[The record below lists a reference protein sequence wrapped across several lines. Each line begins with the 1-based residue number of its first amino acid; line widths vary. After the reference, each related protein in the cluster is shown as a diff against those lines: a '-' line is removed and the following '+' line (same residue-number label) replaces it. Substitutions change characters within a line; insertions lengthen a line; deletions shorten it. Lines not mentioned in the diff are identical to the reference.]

1 MATRK
6 KDKRRFK
13 RYSKKSNF
21 KIKVGDKSYKAETM
35 DYSVDGIG
43 AEVEDSPP
51 VNIGDVLGINISR
64 PKLSIDGKVVW
75 SRKMKSTTK
84 LGIKRMGVLSG
95 SLKDFSFA
103 DIILGLQRSQKT
115 GVLLMVKSPERKSIY
130 IEGGDMIFASSS
142 VPSDRLSTLLLKEG
156 KITPQQFKT
165 SEEVSKKTGKRKGAI
180 LVEAGYLGASD
191 LVWAVRKQ
199 VENIIESL
207 FAIKD
212 GEFLFKEGPFSTK
225 EFIKLSISAGNI
237 IYGGIKKIEDIEHI
251 KSVCPPADATLGF
264 SPDPL
269 NLFQDLELE
278 EADKEML
285 KLIEGKKTVKEIVSS
300 YSAGKLAA
308 VKAIHALLS
317 VRMIEVLEAQDEGAD
332 ITAESIVGEKPKE
345 DYEEVAAK
353 ILKLYEEHERLGYY
367 GVLGIKETANSTMIK
382 RAYYSKAREFHPD
395 KHYHLPGDMKD
406 KLNKLFTY
414 ITTAYSTLI
423 SPNLRNEYDNMPKT
437 ASGEAHATNVQVA
450 AQRFKEGM
458 DNLDSRN
465 YSEAAKLF
473 GAAAYLDDL
482 DSRYHYFSGIAL
494 SKDRKYKEAERAFN
508 RALRAEPFKASYLAE
523 AGHVYLALGLPL
535 RAKGNFEKALKLE
548 ANNKRAKEGMEKF
561 PSDG

>member
-1 MATRK
+1 MAIRK
-6 KDKRRFK
+6 KDKRHFK
-13 RYSKKSNF
+13 RYSKKSDF
-21 KIKVGDKSYKAETM
+21 KINVGDKSYKAETV

-51 VNIGDVLGINISR
+51 INIGDILGISTSA
-64 PKLSIDGKVVW
+64 PKLSINGKVVW

-84 LGIKRMGVLSG
+84 LGIKRLGVLSG
-95 SLKDFSFA
+95 SLKDFSLA
-103 DIILGLQRSQKT
+103 DIIIGLQRSQKT
-115 GVLLMVKSPERKSIY
+115 GVLLVVKSPERKSIY
-130 IEGGDMIFASSS
+130 IEDGDMIFASSS
-142 VPSDRLSTLLLKEG
+142 VPSDRLSALLLKEG

-165 SEEVSKKTGKRKGAI
+165 SEEVSEKTGKRKGA
-180 LVEAGYLGASD
+180 LFVEMGYLGASD

-199 VENIIESL
+199 VENIIEGL

-212 GEFLFKEGPFSTK
+212 GEFLFKEGPFPTK

-237 IYGGIKKIEDIEHI
+237 VYRGIKKIEDIEYI
-251 KSVCPPADATLGF
+251 KSVCPPTDATLGF

-278 EADKEML
+278 EADKEMF

-300 YSAGKLAA
+300 YSEGKLAA
-308 VKAIHALLS
+308 VKAIHALVS
-317 VRMIEVLEAQDEGAD
+317 VRMIEVLEAQEEGAD
-332 ITAESIVGEKPKE
+332 ITAESVVGEKTKE
-345 DYEEVAAK
+345 DYEEVAAR

-367 GVLGIKETANSTMIK
+367 GVLDVRETASSTTIK

-395 KHYHLPGDMKD
+395 KHYHLPDDMKD
-406 KLNKLFTY
+406 KLNRLFTY

-423 SPNLRNEYDNMPKT
+423 SPNLRNEYDNMPRT
-437 ASGEAHATNVQVA
+437 ASGGVPATNEQVA
-450 AQRFKEGM
+450 VQRFKEGM
-458 DNLDSRN
+458 AELDSRN

-473 GAAAYLDDL
+473 GAAAYLDDS

-494 SKDRKYKEAERAFN
+494 SKDRKYKEAERALN
-508 RALRAEPFKASYLAE
+508 RALRAEPFKASYLAD
-523 AGHVYLALGLPL
+523 AGQVNLALGLPL
-535 RAKGNFEKALKLE
+535 RARGSFEKALKLE
-548 ANNKRAKEGMEKF
+548 ANNKRAKEGIEKF